1 MAINPAVPVMALNP
15 VREMTPGAVGAI
27 RNQIIEALVKQ
38 VVRELSLTEDKLVVR
53 DVRPFNDLQLYA
65 GGTTNLTTDVWGFDV
80 TTTTVGTFTTISGA
94 KTMGDQRY
102 VAIYGVRDLHYGVGI
117 HSTAMGTDLTSLFG
131 VAGLIG
137 NVVWPQIVA
146 QIKISVGGADKVIW
160 DLSGM
165 YAYPNDLVG
174 FSSAAVVIPQNAAFN
189 VYYMLRGHLTNT
201 TLAPGARAMIQL
213 VGVTVEPRGKVISP

>member
-1 MAINPAVPVMALNP
+1 MAINPAVPVMSLNP
-15 VREMTPGAVGAI
+15 IKEMTPGEIGAS
-27 RNQIIEALVKQ
+27 RNQVIEALVKQ
-38 VVRELSLTEDKLVVR
+38 AARELSLTEDKLVVR

-80 TTTTVGTFTTISGA
+80 TTTTVAAFTTISGA
-94 KTMGDQRY
+94 KNMGDQRY

-117 HSTAMGTDLTSLFG
+117 HSTDMGTAVTGLFG
-131 VAGLIG
+131 VAGLVG
-137 NVVWPQIVA
+137 NITWPQIVA
-146 QIKISVGGADKVIW
+146 QVKIQVGGADKVIW

-165 YAYPNDLVG
+165 YAYPGALVA

-189 VYYMLRGHLTNT
+189 IYYMLRGHLTNT

-213 VGVTVEPRGKVISP
+213 IGVVVEPRGKVISP